1 MSVPSGP
8 GLAEERTAF
17 AWRRTALSVAVGSL
31 LCLRVLPPH
40 LGPAGWAL
48 AVLGL
53 CWSADLAWIGWRRQR
68 DLGEPVED
76 GPSEVDPTPASVG
89 ADIVRT
95 AVVTVVVGG
104 VALVSA
110 IFIAG
115 RTLSP

>member
-31 LCLRVLPPH
+31 LCLRVLPPQ

-68 DLGEPVED
+68 DLSGAGQPD
-76 GPSEVDPTPASVG
+76 AAPPLVG
-89 ADIVRT
+89 ADVVRT
-95 AVVTVVVGG
+95 AVITLVVGV
-104 VALVSA
+104 VALVA
-110 IFIAG
+110 AVLIAG

>member
-8 GLAEERTAF
+8 GLAQERTAF

-31 LCLRVLPPH
+31 LCLRVLPPQ

-68 DLGEPVED
+68 GPAGAGQPDAAPPPVGVDL
-76 GPSEVDPTPASVG
+76 
-89 ADIVRT
+89 VRT
-95 AVVTVVVGG
+95 AAVTLVVGV
-104 VALVSA
+104 VALVA
-110 IFIAG
+110 AVVIAG
-115 RTLSP
+115 RTLST